1 MSDFHFAVYEHILIY
16 DGDKKIKRQ
25 LIVLKDSA
33 DNIIGWT
40 DFHKFAQSPSA
51 RIKSIYSDSGKRCYS
66 IAKFLNYIFWD
77 CYHITKLSDLT
88 SQMVCDFLNDYGMCR
103 LPGDNKNTIRNK
115 TTVTICV
122 AAIIDFLTLLLK
134 KEHGFRM
141 KVDDLYHYEK
151 FFDKRTK
158 REKSRRVP
166 NFTIYFSDGIRQ
178 NMLRDLPEGAFQIL
192 FNEIA
197 ENHRNILMLA
207 ALSAFSGL
215 RPSEACNV
223 RREDSPLGPGMRF
236 QYTNGKVSDVI
247 IDLRE
252 EKILRS
258 DLIDAGGIK
267 KPREQRIYPKFLNQ
281 FMDCYTLYSNYIVGH
296 PYEADYGALTNT
308 RSGKAMTYKSYLNAF
323 QKAVQGAIPKMLAC
337 DDPKVQ
343 HYGFLLQEHSIS
355 PHIFRH
361 WFSVHLTVDGAT
373 IADLMYWRGDK
384 SPESSLTYLQNKS
397 ELVKQYYNVSNKIMD
412 YNLWRANKKFGDNHD

>member
-88 SQMVCDFLNDYGMCR
+88 AQMVCDFLNDYGLCR

-207 ALSAFSGL
+207 ALSAFGGL

-258 DLIDAGGIK
+258 DLIDVGGIK
-267 KPREQRIYPKFLNQ
+267 KPREQRIYPKFLGQ
-281 FMDCYTLYSNYIVGH
+281 FMDCYTLYSSYIVGH

-361 WFSVHLTVDGAT
+361 WFSVHLTIDGAT

-412 YNLWRANKKFGDNHD
+412 YNLWRADKKFGDNHD

>member
-51 RIKSIYSDSGKRCYS
+51 RIKSIYSDGGKRCYS

-88 SQMVCDFLNDYGMCR
+88 AQMVCDFLNDYGLCR

-207 ALSAFSGL
+207 ALSAFGGL

-258 DLIDAGGIK
+258 DLIDVGGIK
-267 KPREQRIYPKFLNQ
+267 KPREQRIYPKFLGQ
-281 FMDCYTLYSNYIVGH
+281 FMDCYTLYSSYIVGH

-323 QKAVQGAIPKMLAC
+323 KTAVQTAIPKMLAC

-361 WFSVHLTVDGAT
+361 WFSVHLTVDGAS
-373 IADLMYWRGDK
+373 IAELMYWRGDK
-384 SPESSLTYLQNKS
+384 SPESALVYLQNKS
-397 ELVKQYYNVSNKIMD
+397 DLVKQYYNVSSKIVD
-412 YNLWRANKKFGDNHD
+412 YNLWRADKKFGDNHD

>member
-88 SQMVCDFLNDYGMCR
+88 AQMVCDFLNDYGLCR

-207 ALSAFSGL
+207 ALSAFGGL

-223 RREDSPLGPGMRF
+223 RREDSPLGPSMRF

-258 DLIDAGGIK
+258 DLIDVGGIK
-267 KPREQRIYPKFLNQ
+267 KPREQRIYPKFLGQ
-281 FMDCYTLYSNYIVGH
+281 FMDCYTLYSSYIVGH

-323 QKAVQGAIPKMLAC
+323 KTAVQTAIPKMLAC

-361 WFSVHLTVDGAT
+361 WFSVHLTVDGAS
-373 IADLMYWRGDK
+373 IAELMYWRGDK
-384 SPESSLTYLQNKS
+384 SPESALVYLQNKS
-397 ELVKQYYNVSNKIMD
+397 DLVKQYYNVSSKIVD
-412 YNLWRANKKFGDNHD
+412 YNLWRADKKFGDNHD

>member
-384 SPESSLTYLQNKS
+384 SPESSLPYLQNKS

-412 YNLWRANKKFGDNHD
+412 YNLWRADKTFGDNHD

>member
-1 MSDFHFAVYEHILIY
+1 MSDFHFAVYEHILVY

-25 LIVLKDSA
+25 LIVLKDLYN
-33 DNIIGWT
+33 NIIGWT
-40 DFHKFAQSPSA
+40 DFHKFAQSPST
-51 RIKSIYSDSGKRCYS
+51 RIKSIYSDSGKRCYA
-66 IAKFLNYIFWD
+66 IAMFLNYVYFD
-77 CYHITKLSDLT
+77 CYHISKLSELT
-88 SQMVCDFLNDYGMCR
+88 PQMVCDFLNDYGLCR
-103 LPGDNKNTIRNK
+103 LPGDNETTIRNK
-115 TTVTICV
+115 TTVTVCI
-122 AAIIDFLTLLLK
+122 AAIMDFLSLVIK
-134 KEHGFRM
+134 KNPCFKM

-166 NFTIYFSDGIRQ
+166 NFNIYFSDGNRQ
-178 NMLRDLPEGAFQIL
+178 KMLRDLPEGAFRII
-192 FNEIA
+192 FSVIA

-207 ALSAFSGL
+207 ALSAFGGL

-223 RREDSPLGPGMRF
+223 RREDSPLGSGMRF

-247 IDLRE
+247 VDLRE
-252 EKILRS
+252 EKMLRS
-258 DLIDAGGIK
+258 DLLDVGGIK
-267 KPREQRIYPKFLNQ
+267 KPREQHIYPKFLNQ
-281 FMDCYTLYSNYIVGH
+281 FVDCYTLYSNYIVGY

-323 QKAVQGAIPKMLAC
+323 QKAVQDSIPKMLAC

-361 WFSVHLTVDGAT
+361 WFSVCLMLDGAT
-373 IADLMYWRGDK
+373 ISELMSWRGDK

-397 ELVKQYYNVSNKIMD
+397 ELVKQYYNVSSQIVD
-412 YNLWRANKKFGDNHD
+412 YNLWRADKKFGDNHD

>member
-373 IADLMYWRGDK
+373 IAELMYWRGDK
-384 SPESSLTYLQNKS
+384 SPESSLPYLQNKS

-412 YNLWRANKKFGDNHD
+412 YNLWRADKTFGDNHD

>member
-66 IAKFLNYIFWD
+66 IAKFLNYIFGD

-88 SQMVCDFLNDYGMCR
+88 AQMVCDFLNDYGLCR

-207 ALSAFSGL
+207 ALSAFGGL

-258 DLIDAGGIK
+258 DLIDVGGIK
-267 KPREQRIYPKFLNQ
+267 KPREQRIYPKFLGQ
-281 FMDCYTLYSNYIVGH
+281 FMDCYTLYSSYIVGH

-323 QKAVQGAIPKMLAC
+323 KTAVQTAIPKMLAC
-337 DDPKVQ
+337 DDSKVQ

-361 WFSVHLTVDGAT
+361 WFSVHLTVDGAS
-373 IADLMYWRGDK
+373 IAELMYWRGDK
-384 SPESSLTYLQNKS
+384 SPESALVYLQNKS
-397 ELVKQYYNVSNKIMD
+397 DLVKQYYNVSSKIVD
-412 YNLWRANKKFGDNHD
+412 YNLWRADKKFGDNHD

>member
-88 SQMVCDFLNDYGMCR
+88 AQMVCDFLNDYGLCR

-197 ENHRNILMLA
+197 ENHRNILMLT
-207 ALSAFSGL
+207 ALSAFGGL

-258 DLIDAGGIK
+258 DLIDVGGIK
-267 KPREQRIYPKFLNQ
+267 KPREQRIYPKFLGQ
-281 FMDCYTLYSNYIVGH
+281 FMDCYTLYSSYIVGH

-323 QKAVQGAIPKMLAC
+323 KTAVQTAIPKMLAC

-361 WFSVHLTVDGAT
+361 WFSVHLTVDGAS
-373 IADLMYWRGDK
+373 IAELMYWRGDK
-384 SPESSLTYLQNKS
+384 SPESALVYLQNKS
-397 ELVKQYYNVSNKIMD
+397 DLVKQYYNVSSKIVD
-412 YNLWRANKKFGDNHD
+412 YNLWRADKKFGDNHD

>member
-88 SQMVCDFLNDYGMCR
+88 AQMVCDFLNDYGLCR

-207 ALSAFSGL
+207 ALSAFGGL

-258 DLIDAGGIK
+258 DLIDVGGIK
-267 KPREQRIYPKFLNQ
+267 KPREQRIYPKFLGQ
-281 FMDCYTLYSNYIVGH
+281 FMDCYTLYSSYIVGH

-323 QKAVQGAIPKMLAC
+323 KTAVQTAIPKMLAC

-361 WFSVHLTVDGAT
+361 WFSVHLTVDGAS
-373 IADLMYWRGDK
+373 IAELMYWRGDK
-384 SPESSLTYLQNKS
+384 SPESALVYLQNKS
-397 ELVKQYYNVSNKIMD
+397 DLVKQYYNVSSKIVD
-412 YNLWRANKKFGDNHD
+412 YNLWRADKKFGDNHD

>member
-281 FMDCYTLYSNYIVGH
+281 FMDCYTLYSNYIIGR

-384 SPESSLTYLQNKS
+384 SPESSLPYLQNKS

-412 YNLWRANKKFGDNHD
+412 YNLWRADKTFGDNHD

>member
-1 MSDFHFAVYEHILIY
+1 MNNYRFSVYEHTLVFEGNKI
-16 DGDKKIKRQ
+16 IKRQ
-25 LIVLKDSA
+25 FIVLKDNNG
-33 DNIIGWT
+33 NIIGWT
-40 DFHKFAQSPSA
+40 DFHKFAQSPST
-51 RIKSIYSDSGKRCYS
+51 RIKSIYSDSGKRCYAV
-66 IAKFLNYIFWD
+66 AKFLNYVYFD
-77 CYHITKLSDLT
+77 CYHISKLSELT
-88 SQMVCDFLNDYGMCR
+88 PQMVCDFLNNYGLCR
-103 LPGDNKNTIRNK
+103 LPGDNENTIRNK
-115 TTVTICV
+115 TTVTICI
-122 AAIIDFLTLLLK
+122 ASIMDFLTLVIK
-134 KEHGFRM
+134 KYPYFKM

-151 FFDKRTK
+151 FFDKRSK

-166 NFTIYFSDGIRQ
+166 NFNIYFSDGNRQ
-178 NMLRDLPEGAFQIL
+178 KMLRDLPEGAFRII
-192 FNEIA
+192 FSEIA

-207 ALSAFSGL
+207 ALSAFGGL
-215 RPSEACNV
+215 RPSEACNA

-247 IDLRE
+247 VDLKE
-252 EKILRS
+252 EKMLRS
-258 DLIDAGGIK
+258 DLLDVGGIK

-323 QKAVQGAIPKMLAC
+323 KFAVQNAIPKMLAC

-361 WFSVHLTVDGAT
+361 WFSVHLTVDGAS
-373 IADLMYWRGDK
+373 IAELMYWRGDK
-384 SPESSLTYLQNKS
+384 SPESALVYLQNKS
-397 ELVKQYYNVSNKIMD
+397 ELVKEYYNVSSKIVD
-412 YNLWRANKKFGDNHD
+412 YNLWRADKKFGDNHD